1 MKRDKYLQIRCTE
14 EEKHLF
20 ESIAKKRKMSVSDF
34 IRKAVFN
41 YNENAITFFD
51 TREELAELTGLSME
65 NHCSAMWDAG
75 FDLDDWDFG
84 FVSETEWNEDY
95 CGDLASYYHYW
106 LLMNMENHCCGY
118 KHTEYNG
125 KHYYIAYHS

>member
-20 ESIAKKRKMSVSDF
+20 DSVAKKHKMSVSDF

-41 YNENAITFFD
+41 YNENAIIFFD

-65 NHCSAMWDAG
+65 NHCSDMWDAG

-84 FVSETEWNEDY
+84 FVSEKEWLPYSDKKQP
-95 CGDLASYYHYW
+95 YYVEW
-106 LLMNMENHCCGY
+106 LLDKMKNHCCGY
-118 KHTEYNG
+118 KHIEYNG

>member
-20 ESIAKKRKMSVSDF
+20 ESIAKKHKKSISDF

-41 YNENAITFFD
+41 YNENAIIFFD

-65 NHCSAMWDAG
+65 NHCSAIWDAG
-75 FDLDDWDFG
+75 FNLDDWDFG
-84 FVSETEWNEDY
+84 FVSEKEWLPYSDKKQP
-95 CGDLASYYHYW
+95 YYVEW
-106 LLMNMENHCCGY
+106 LLRRMEQHCVGY
-118 KHTEYNG
+118 EHIKYNG
-125 KHYYIAYHS
+125 KHCYMAYHS